1 MEFNGSPG
9 DLMEL
14 SALFTDDARVAE
26 AAAVAQKL
34 SKLEFGPFLL
44 LFDHSF
50 WEKTHVM
57 YSFTFHMGLET

>member
-9 DLMEL
+9 DRMEL

-50 WEKTHVM
+50 
-57 YSFTFHMGLET
+57 